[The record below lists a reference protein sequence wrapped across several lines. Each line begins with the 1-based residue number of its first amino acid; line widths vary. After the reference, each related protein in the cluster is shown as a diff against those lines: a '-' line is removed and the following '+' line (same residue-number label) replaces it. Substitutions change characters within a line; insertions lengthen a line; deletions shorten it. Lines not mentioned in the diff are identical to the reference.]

1 MNQLRA
7 CQWVSED
14 GWSVLNA
21 EALEK
26 HLNSISVVVTR
37 NMDDFSITVL
47 KWQSINCY
55 LLDEDR
61 YDDSSILQVLRYG

>member
-1 MNQLRA
+1 MRLCKVFYAPR
-7 CQWVSED
+7 S
-14 GWSVLNA
+14 
-21 EALEK
+21 
-26 HLNSISVVVTR
+26 
-37 NMDDFSITVL
+37 